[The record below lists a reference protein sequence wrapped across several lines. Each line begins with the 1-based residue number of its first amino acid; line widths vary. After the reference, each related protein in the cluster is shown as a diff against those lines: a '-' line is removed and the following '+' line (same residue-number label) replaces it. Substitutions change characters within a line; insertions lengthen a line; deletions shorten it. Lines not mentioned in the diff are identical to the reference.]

1 MRQIYTIPNG
11 FTHKNNKRQPR
22 FAFQNRWNIITGS
35 GVILYKWIGTELFVL
50 LQKNLD
56 IKHHNYGKYE
66 DLGGK
71 VDKYDVN
78 FFETAAREAQE
89 ESNDVFKKKDLYTRM
104 MCGRRKVM
112 SVGSYN
118 VIIMEAIDNEKY
130 LNSRMFGNTEF
141 HTGCLREIQWTPCSQ
156 IENNDIVHRIKP
168 LKSFLRSHLG
178 ANVLV
183 Y

>member
-11 FTHKNNKRQPR
+11 FICKNNKRQPR

-35 GVILYKWIGTELFVL
+35 GVILYKWIGNELFVL

-56 IKHHNYGKYE
+56 INHHNYGKYE

-89 ESNDVFKKKDLYTRM
+89 ESNGIFKKKNLYTRM
-104 MCGRRKVM
+104 MRGERKIM
-112 SVGSYN
+112 SVGKTYN

-130 LNSRMFGNTEF
+130 LNSRMFGDTEF
-141 HTGCLREIQWTPCSQ
+141 HDGCSREIQWKLFSQ
-156 IENNDIVHRIKP
+156 IANNDIVPRIKP
-168 LKSFLRSHLG
+168 LKAFLRHL
-178 ANVLV
+178 VRKS
-183 Y
+183 